1 MEKRYSLFLMFFS
14 KFFSV
19 KFTSV
24 FTSKLD
30 LYSVLRRSPRVTFKH
45 VECGR
50 NSFVGHRDFFP
61 GNRKQKSD
69 KQRQNRKR
77 IDDRAFLYK
86 IFSIIYLLIIFCL

>member
-1 MEKRYSLFLMFFS
+1 MFLS

-30 LYSVLRRSPRVTFKH
+30 LYSVLRRSPET
-45 VECGR
+45 
-50 NSFVGHRDFFP
+50 
-61 GNRKQKSD
+61 KQKSD

>member
-1 MEKRYSLFLMFFS
+1 MEKRYSLFFMFFS

-30 LYSVLRRSPRVTFKH
+30 LYSVLRRSPRVTFKY

-61 GNRKQKSD
+61 GNETKIGQTTTKQKAH
-69 KQRQNRKR
+69 R
-77 IDDRAFLYK
+77 
-86 IFSIIYLLIIFCL
+86 

>member
-1 MEKRYSLFLMFFS
+1 MEKRYSLFFMFFS

-30 LYSVLRRSPRVTFKH
+30 LYSVLRRSPET
-45 VECGR
+45 
-50 NSFVGHRDFFP
+50 
-61 GNRKQKSD
+61 KQKSD

-77 IDDRAFLYK
+77 IDDRAFL
-86 IFSIIYLLIIFCL
+86 

>member
-1 MEKRYSLFLMFFS
+1 MEKRYSLFFMFFS

-30 LYSVLRRSPRVTFKH
+30 LYSVLWRSPRVTFKH

-61 GNRKQKSD
+61 ETKQKSD